1 MPLTRDQKADAV
13 GVIQEQLEAKNT
25 VYVTDYKGLTVEQV
39 NDLRNRFR
47 DAGVDYK
54 VVKNTLLRLAMDR
67 IGGYDDIY
75 AHLNGPTA
83 VALSDEPA
91 APARVIKKFLEDVK
105 AELPQLKA
113 AYVDGAIFEGNQIEA
128 LASLKSKDE
137 LIGDILGLLLSPIT
151 NVVGGLQAQGQNIV
165 GALKT
170 IAEKE
175 EA

>member
-67 IGGYDDIY
+67 IGGYDDFFAFPHGRTDVELSY
-75 AHLNGPTA
+75 EP
-83 VALSDEPA
+83 VALVK
-91 APARVIKKFLEDVK
+91 VIKKILEDVK
-105 AELPQLKA
+105 AELTQM
-113 AYVDGAIFEGNQIEA
+113 
-128 LASLKSKDE
+128 
-137 LIGDILGLLLSPIT
+137 
-151 NVVGGLQAQGQNIV
+151 
-165 GALKT
+165 
-170 IAEKE
+170 
-175 EA
+175 

>member
-13 GVIQEQLEAKNT
+13 GAIQERLEAHNT
-25 VYVTDYKGLTVEQV
+25 VYVTDYKGLSVEQV

-47 DAGVDYK
+47 DAGIEYK
-54 VVKNTLLRLAMDR
+54 VVKNTLLRLAMER
-67 IGGYDDIY
+67 IGGYDDIF

-83 VALSDEPA
+83 VALSEEPA
-91 APARVIKKFLEDVK
+91 APARVIKKFLSDLK
-105 AELPQLKA
+105 GELPQLKA
-113 AYVDGAIFEGNQIEA
+113 AYVDGAVFSGDQIDA

-175 EA
+175 A